1 MDDKNYIRRFIPY
14 AISAFLIG
22 IVGGFSTVLG
32 PAFVNDIGIAYSN
45 TTWTALSQA
54 VSTAACAPILGKLG
68 DVIGRR
74 KTLLL
79 GISVYTLGNLLTA
92 IANSLPFMLLA
103 RFTVGIGTAAMAP
116 VIMAFIVTEFPRDKI
131 ARGFSLYMLISSAS
145 VIFGP
150 TLGSII
156 VSTLGWRMM
165 IWVCFAISLS
175 ALIACFLLGRGEA
188 SITRHIE
195 SFDKLGA
202 VLVILFFGLL
212 LCIPSF
218 GQSFGWSSL
227 YFLLISGAAILT
239 LLGLIYTERRAKSPL
254 LPGKFMKRGSFV
266 LSVLILFLTQG
277 LMQANMTNTIVF
289 VNYTHP
295 ENSIVAG
302 LAISVMYLGMSIGA
316 VLFGPLADKYEP
328 KAVLFGSLALTLLGS
343 GLLFLFSLS
352 TPVFIIMASLGTLGF
367 SLGGNAA
374 ILMKVVLSGLSPE
387 IAGVGTGTYGL
398 FRDLA
403 APFGVAVF
411 VPMFTN
417 RIAADISSEISG
429 AVAAVNAIHALAAAE
444 VICIAAAL
452 LLVILLPKIHEK
464 AKKPA

>member
-1 MDDKNYIRRFIPY
+1 MNDKKYIRRFIPY
-14 AISAFLIG
+14 GIAAFLIG
-22 IVGGFSTVLG
+22 IVGGFSTLLG

-74 KTLLL
+74 KTLLI
-79 GISVYTLGNLLTA
+79 GIAVYTIGNLLTA
-92 IANSLPFMLLA
+92 LADSLLFMMLA
-103 RFTVGIGTAAMAP
+103 RFIVGIGTAAMAP
-116 VIMAFIVTEFPRDKI
+116 VIMAFIVTEFPREKI
-131 ARGFSLYMLISSAS
+131 AKGFSIYMLISSAS

-150 TLGSII
+150 AAGSVII
-156 VSTLGWRMM
+156 SSFGWRSM
-165 IWVCFAISLS
+165 IWLCVAISLS
-175 ALIACFLLGRGEA
+175 TLIACFILGKGEI
-188 SITRHIE
+188 SVKRPVE
-195 SFDKLGA
+195 SFDSLGA
-202 VLVILFFGLL
+202 VLVIIFFGLA

-218 GQSFGWSSL
+218 GQNFGWSSN
-227 YFLLISGAAILT
+227 YFLGVSIAAVLT
-239 LLGLIYTERRAKSPL
+239 LGGLVFAESRAKSPL
-254 LPGKFMKRGSFV
+254 LPGNFIKRRSFI

-295 ENSIVAG
+295 ENGIAAG
-302 LAISVMYLGMSIGA
+302 ISISVMYLGMSLGA
-316 VLFGPLADKYEP
+316 VLLGPLADRFEP
-328 KAVLFGSLALTLLGS
+328 RTVLSSSLALTALGC
-343 GLLFLFSLS
+343 GLFFLFEIN
-352 TPVFIIMASLGTLGF
+352 TPVFIIMASLGILGF

-374 ILMKVVLSGLSPE
+374 ILMKVVLTGLTPE

-417 RIAADISSEISG
+417 RIAAHISSETSG
-429 AVAAVNAIHALAAAE
+429 AKAAVNAIHTLAAAE
-444 VICIAAAL
+444 IICVAAAV
-452 LLVILLPKIHEK
+452 LLVIMLPAIHKK
-464 AKKPA
+464 AKELS